1 MQDKALLHGTDTDFI
16 YTTFKMTDEG
26 RIGSR
31 GIGELSAR
39 PQRAATTRQPQ

>member
-1 MQDKALLHGTDTDFI
+1 MQDQALLHGTNTDFT
-16 YTTFKMTDEG
+16 YTTFKMNDEG

-39 PQRAATTRQPQ
+39 PQRAAATR